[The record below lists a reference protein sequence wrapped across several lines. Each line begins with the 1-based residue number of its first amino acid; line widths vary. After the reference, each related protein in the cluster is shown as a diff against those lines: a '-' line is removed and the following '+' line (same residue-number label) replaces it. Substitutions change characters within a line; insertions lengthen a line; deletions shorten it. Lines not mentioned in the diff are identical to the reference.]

1 MGAASLLKGALQERK
16 HFIWLLKIR
25 KEGKGGCVATDCSYN
40 KNMAKFEWDE
50 QKRQKTL
57 DQRGLDFTDAQ
68 IAFEDPYA
76 FSAPDPRYDSDDR
89 WLLLGRL
96 KDVIVVLAYKE
107 LSPDVYRIISMRFAE
122 KIEIDRYEKEKAS
135 HLPSESDPLVRLL
148 EQFSRDRELKE
159 QLSLLEEETKE
170 RRQDEG

>member
-1 MGAASLLKGALQERK
+1 
-16 HFIWLLKIR
+16 
-25 KEGKGGCVATDCSYN
+25 
-40 KNMAKFEWDE
+40 MAKFEWDD

-57 DQRGLDFTDAQ
+57 DQRGLDFADAH

-76 FSAPDPRYDSDDR
+76 FYAPDLRYDSDDR

-96 KDVIVVLAYKE
+96 KDAIVVLAYKE

-122 KIEIDRYEKEKAS
+122 KIEIERYEKEKAS
-135 HLPSESDPLVRLL
+135 HLPAEADPLVRLL

-170 RRQDEG
+170 RRQDES